1 MLQAF
6 SLMIWPLLAC
16 FVLVGIHAY
25 LGLHVLARKVIF
37 VDLALAQIA
46 ALGAVYGVL
55 LGLSFERDALVIK
68 LISVSF
74 TLIGAVLCSISKK
87 FDDKVPHEAL
97 IGIIYASALSATFLL
112 TAHLPHGQ
120 EEVELMLT
128 GNILWVTP
136 KEVIYTALLY
146 MAVGIIHWIFRQ
158 KFFSSPSPFW
168 DFLFY
173 ASFGVVVTSSVGIGG
188 VLLVFGYLVIPSV
201 IGVLLAKSIKRRLL
215 TAWSS
220 GVLMSILGVIVSYY
234 LDLPSGPSIVV
245 LLALLLVAILLV
257 QELKR
262 ARNAIRLLALAAV
275 ALIILV
281 FSWPFL
287 YEPKHEAHKDSDQT
301 DLTNVDPIE
310 WVDGQK
316 KLLPKARELLKS
328 PDDKIRAKII
338 GIIKSQGL
346 LETASLKE
354 TLAFEKDEFIKI
366 EIASALLSLKDTL
379 GFEALIEVAKSP
391 DEFAKDDAIL
401 EIRQWILSDLSDQE
415 LLKTLE
421 LQFHRLSF
429 DELAKKY
436 SFKK

>member
-55 LGLSFERDALVIK
+55 LGFSFESDGLAIK

-74 TLIGAVLCSISKK
+74 TLMGAVLCSVSKK
-87 FDDKVPHEAL
+87 FDEKVPHEAL

-136 KEVIYTALLY
+136 KEVIFTALLY
-146 MAVGIIHWIFRQ
+146 MVVGFIHWIFRQ

-173 ASFGVVVTSSVGIGG
+173 ASFGVVVTSSVGMGG

-201 IGVLLAKSIKRRLL
+201 IGVLLAKTIKSRLL
-215 TAWSS
+215 IAWSS
-220 GVLMSILGVIVSYY
+220 GVLMSILGVGVSYY
-234 LDLPSGPSIVV
+234 LDLPSGPTIVV
-245 LLALLLVAILLV
+245 LLALSLVFIILAH
-257 QELKR
+257 ELMR
-262 ARNAIRLLALAAV
+262 ASSLIRC
-275 ALIILV
+275 LIIAV
-281 FSWPFL
+281 FGLMIMVFLWPFF
-287 YEPKHEAHKDSDQT
+287 EPNHEAHQQG
-301 DLTNVDPIE
+301 DLTSLIDNDAIELVDH
-310 WVDGQK
+310 K

-346 LETASLKE
+346 LETTSLKE
-354 TLAFEKDEFIKI
+354 ALATEKDEFIKI
-366 EIASALLSLKDTL
+366 EIASALLLLRDAF
-379 GFEALIEVAKSP
+379 GFKALIEVAKST
-391 DEFAKDDAIL
+391 DEFAKEDAISQ
-401 EIRQWILSDLSDQE
+401 IREWILSDLSDKD
-415 LLKTLE
+415 LLKAIE
-421 LQFHRLSF
+421 LHFGQLSF
-429 DELAKKY
+429 DELSKKY
-436 SFKK
+436 SFTK